1 MRENQAVP
9 VRKAALVLYIFL
21 TVILLIAGAAYY
33 TITAYYPLEH
43 EEIIVECAEEY
54 GIDPNMICAV
64 IATESR
70 FSEEAESQKGAV
82 GLMQIMPDTGEWIAG
97 KLRMEF
103 SEEDLKDPAVNIRM
117 GTWYLNFLA
126 ERFQGEQDTIIAA
139 YNAGHGNVEKW
150 LEEPQYSPD
159 GRTLSVIPFDETRN
173 YVKKVNLAYEIYK
186 TFYQVG

>member
-1 MRENQAVP
+1 M
-9 VRKAALVLYIFL
+9 AA
-21 TVILLIAGAAYY
+21 
-33 TITAYYPLEH
+33 
-43 EEIIVECAEEY
+43 
-54 GIDPNMICAV
+54 ICAPV
-64 IATESR
+64 AMAAMVSLIV
-70 FSEEAESQKGAV
+70 FSCHQAAKLKGLVYHGERLFTFSKAIGGVDKITSGALSTHPVVGRVPHVNSSGYAV
-82 GLMQIMPDTGEWIAG
+82 AAHELMQIMPDTGEWIAG